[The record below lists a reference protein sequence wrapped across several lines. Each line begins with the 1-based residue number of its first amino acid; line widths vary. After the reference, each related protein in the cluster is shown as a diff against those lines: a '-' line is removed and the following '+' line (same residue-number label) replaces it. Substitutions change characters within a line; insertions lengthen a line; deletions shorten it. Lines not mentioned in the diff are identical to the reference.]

1 MTNEI
6 IGVASAFGPL
16 PKRHLPTLTN
26 SSITAFRRC
35 PREYFFSYMLL
46 RKSRRVAFALI
57 FGRMWH
63 AGLEAWWVQE
73 CGALAFEAAIA
84 EMRSFAAANE
94 VDAFDLVK
102 AECLMAGYTARWGD
116 EPYETIAV
124 EKRFAVPVV
133 TSHVAPSFDRVSDPN
148 DDRVGHDYDLCGS
161 IDALVRKR
169 DGIYSS
175 LHNVESKTTSADISA
190 GSDYWRQRIAL
201 DSQVSTYN
209 AAAKAMG
216 YDVQDTIYDVTR
228 KPELIPLKA
237 TPEESKKY
245 TKPTKA
251 EPIPRLYANQRET
264 DETIEEY
271 RTRLTEDIIAR
282 PDWYFA
288 RQTIVRLEHDDAEH
302 AKDIV
307 HTAAMIQHAEDHD
320 AWPRSPNACERFRR
334 LCDFFE
340 VCEGSTTIDD
350 GTRFETKTS
359 KHEEL
364 E

>member
-1 MTNEI
+1 MT
-6 IGVASAFGPL
+6 
-16 PKRHLPTLTN
+16 RHLPTLTN

-35 PREYFFSYMLL
+35 PREYFFSYVMLK
-46 RKSRRVAFALI
+46 KSRRVAFALI

-63 AGLEAWWVQE
+63 AGLEAWWVVSSDVPQSARFFVAIE
-73 CGALAFEAAIA
+73 AL
-84 EMRSFAAANE
+84 RSFAAAND

-124 EKRFAVPVV
+124 EKRFAVPVSIGGEMRDV
-133 TSHVAPSFDRVSDPN
+133 GGRI
-148 DDRVGHDYDLCGS
+148 VGHTAPGHAYDLCGS
-161 IDALVRKR
+161 IDALVGERSNTTP
-169 DGIYSS
+169 DVF
-175 LHNVESKTTSADISA
+175 HNVESKTTNADISA

-216 YDVQDTIYDVTR
+216 YDVRDTIYDVTR

-251 EPIPRLYANQRET
+251 EPTPRLYANQREN
-264 DETIEEY
+264 DETLDEY
-271 RTRLTEDIIAR
+271 RERLTADIIAR
-282 PDWYFA
+282 PDWYYA

-302 AKDIV
+302 AKDIAQ
-307 HTAAMIQHAEDHD
+307 TAAMIRHAEDHD

-350 GTRFETKTS
+350 GTRYETKTS

>member
-1 MTNEI
+1 MT
-6 IGVASAFGPL
+6 
-16 PKRHLPTLTN
+16 RHLPTLTN

-35 PREYFFSYMLL
+35 PREYFFSYVMLK
-46 RKSRRVAFALI
+46 KSRRVAFALI

-63 AGLEAWWVQE
+63 AGLEAWWTATGDAWDRLVN
-73 CGALAFEAAIA
+73 ATDAMRVFA
-84 EMRSFAAANE
+84 ESNE
-94 VDAFDLVK
+94 IDPFDLAK

-124 EKRFAVPVV
+124 EKRFAVPVQLGGDV
-133 TSHVAPSFDRVSDPN
+133 YGIGN
-148 DDRVGHDYDLCGS
+148 KIVGHTAPGHAYDLCGS
-161 IDALVRKR
+161 IDAMVRKR
-169 DGIYSS
+169 FIADGDTLDNIDAFTI
-175 LHNVESKTTSADISA
+175 HNVESKTTNADISA

-216 YDVQDTIYDVTR
+216 CDVQDTIYDVTR

-251 EPIPRLYANQRET
+251 EPIPRLYANQREN
-264 DETIEEY
+264 DETLDEY
-271 RTRLTEDIIAR
+271 RERLTADIVAR

-302 AKDIV
+302 AKDIAQ
-307 HTAAMIQHAEDHD
+307 TAAMIRHAEDRD

-334 LCDFFE
+334 LCDFFD
-340 VCEGSTTIDD
+340 VCSGEITIDD
-350 GTRFETKTS
+350 GTRYETKTS

-364 E
+364 EDK

>member
-1 MTNEI
+1 MT
-6 IGVASAFGPL
+6 
-16 PKRHLPTLTN
+16 RHLPTLTN

-35 PREYFFSYMLL
+35 PREYFFSYVMLK
-46 RKSRRVAFALI
+46 KSRRVAFALI

-63 AGLEAWWVQE
+63 AGLEAWWSATGPVLLAKLKPA
-73 CGALAFEAAIA
+73 CDAMLAFAEA
-84 EMRSFAAANE
+84 ND

-124 EKRFAVPVV
+124 EMRFAVPVKIGV
-133 TSHVAPSFDRVSDPN
+133 ETGDA
-148 DDRVGHDYDLCGS
+148 YDLCGS
-161 IDALVRKR
+161 IDAMVRKR
-169 DGIYSS
+169 FIADGDTLDNIGAFT
-175 LHNVESKTTSADISA
+175 LHNVESKTTNADISA

-216 YDVQDTIYDVTR
+216 YDVRDTIYDVTR
-228 KPELIPLKA
+228 KPELQPLKA

-251 EPIPRLYANQRET
+251 EPVPRLYANQRENE
-264 DETIEEY
+264 ETIDEY
-271 RTRLTEDIIAR
+271 RERLTADIIAR

-302 AKDIV
+302 AKDIA
-307 HTAAMIQHAEDHD
+307 HTAAMIRHAEDHD

-350 GTRFETKTS
+350 GTRYETKTS